1 MTLWTSTPFFPS
13 YTPVHGLS
21 VDGRYHKINFLIDG
35 PIDSLTSETPTQFH
49 WNDYSDRGYMTA
61 LELLQDLQREGQISA
76 LGLCNFDTIRM
87 DEICTTLGQDS
98 IVSNQVQVRSL
109 DSLVPSSLAQLAGN
123 PVRDPCR

>member
-1 MTLWTSTPFFPS
+1 
-13 YTPVHGLS
+13 
-21 VDGRYHKINFLIDG
+21 
-35 PIDSLTSETPTQFH
+35 
-49 WNDYSDRGYMTA
+49 MTA

-76 LGLCNFDTIRM
+76 LGLCNFDTILM